1 MRQNECIWPNFTLT
15 NAFDPKGAIAINLK
29 ENAKEKIFDLFAYFI
44 FEKQKV
50 LV

>member
-29 ENAKEKIFDLFAYFI
+29 ENAKEKFFDLFAYFI
-44 FEKQKV
+44 LRNKKV